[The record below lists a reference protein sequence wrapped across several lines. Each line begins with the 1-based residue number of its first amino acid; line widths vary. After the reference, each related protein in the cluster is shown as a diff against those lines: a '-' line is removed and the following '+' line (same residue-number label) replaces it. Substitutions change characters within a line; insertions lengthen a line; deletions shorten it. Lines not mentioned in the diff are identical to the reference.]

1 MVVRLGPVEASKK
14 KKTCHTIR
22 VIAFGYS
29 QLAVNASQQGWLVIG
44 EGVVSFGSMHVLG
57 ASETVGSAHMP
68 TQAHRSPSSHRPRS
82 PVIDDPHACL
92 APRIPMHVG
101 SIRIVSDEICI
112 THCSSHS
119 TLAHEMS
126 NDGSSE
132 SVGLSV
138 VGVDGASVGV
148 AHFVTKFP
156 SGVYQL
162 ALQPPQKLSWHVAVG
177 ASGQAAV

>member
-1 MVVRLGPVEASKK
+1 MDCPHDWSTILNGMHAAS
-14 KKTCHTIR
+14 
-22 VIAFGYS
+22 S
-29 QLAVNASQQGWLVIG
+29 
-44 EGVVSFGSMHVLG
+44 
-57 ASETVGSAHMP
+57 
-68 TQAHRSPSSHRPRS
+68 
-82 PVIDDPHACL
+82 
-92 APRIPMHVG
+92 
-101 SIRIVSDEICI
+101 RIVSDEICI

-126 NDGSSE
+126 NDGSSD

-138 VGVDGASVGV
+138 VGVDGASGGA

-177 ASGQAAV
+177 ANGQAAV